1 MKTLFFCVIILFGCN
16 SSRQD
21 QQENKISI
29 QGGTQN
35 AQSILVQEK
44 QVQYKGGDNELL
56 GRIYSSISI
65 ETVNSFEN
73 TRGIYQLEIDTTG
86 KVLNSKTMRSINEE
100 MDLKILNFCDTLSFY
115 PAEINGKKVKSQFT
129 FPIRAEF
136 R

>member
-1 MKTLFFCVIILFGCN
+1 MKLLFFCVTLLFSCN

-21 QQENKISI
+21 QQENKITN
-29 QGGTQN
+29 QGKTQN
-35 AQSILVQEK
+35 AESILVQEK

-56 GRIYSSISI
+56 GRIYSSISNMTI
-65 ETVNSFEN
+65 DSFVYS
-73 TRGIYQLEIDTTG
+73 RGIYLLEIDTTG

-100 MDLKILNFCDTLSFY
+100 IDLKILNFCDTLSFY

-129 FPIRAEF
+129 FPIRVEL